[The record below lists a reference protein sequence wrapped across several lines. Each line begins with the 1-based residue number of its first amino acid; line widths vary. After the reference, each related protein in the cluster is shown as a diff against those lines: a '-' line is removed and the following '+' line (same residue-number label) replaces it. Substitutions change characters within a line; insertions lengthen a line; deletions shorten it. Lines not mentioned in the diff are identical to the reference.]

1 MRQRDVVYQFKRECI
16 SASCYGGADG
26 CRLEEIA
33 DEEEAA
39 ELEAHEACGRWDN
52 GRLTRTCRLAGTE
65 HCDWEC
71 PHNLPVERTPKPMPL
86 FEDTNQ

>member
-1 MRQRDVVYQFKRECI
+1 MHCYQFNTKCVSER
-16 SASCYGGADG
+16 CYTDNDG

-39 ELEAHEACGRWDN
+39 ELEAHDSCGRWDN
-52 GRLTRTCRLAGTE
+52 GGLTRSCRLAGTE

-71 PHNLPVERTPKPMPL
+71 PHNRPVEPKKKPMPL
-86 FEDTNQ
+86 FEGWDQ